1 MSVTCPCCASA
12 KAVRP
17 YTLPRYPDDHKT
29 HFCRDCDCEWNESR
43 RSGSAGQWRPIS
55 EAPKDGTRILCVL
68 ESGYYVILQ
77 WNRDAEYWQARPDGQ
92 TWTPTHWMPLPP
104 PPGAREG

>member
-43 RSGSAGQWRPIS
+43 RSGSAGQWRLVPVEPTAEMASAGIS
-55 EAPKDGTRILCVL
+55 VRNDKGKGIDSVWAAML
-68 ESGYYVILQ
+68 
-77 WNRDAEYWQARPDGQ
+77 DAA
-92 TWTPTHWMPLPP
+92 PP
-104 PPGAREG
+104 PPGAGEG